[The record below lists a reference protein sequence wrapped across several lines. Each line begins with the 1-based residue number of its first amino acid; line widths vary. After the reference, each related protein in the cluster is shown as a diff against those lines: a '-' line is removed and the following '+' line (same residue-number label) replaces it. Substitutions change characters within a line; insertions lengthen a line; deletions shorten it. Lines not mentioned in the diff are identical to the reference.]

1 MTVAVQTKQ
10 TVVKPTQDRVM
21 IRPMETQAITA
32 GGLYLPSTAKE
43 KPVRGVVVAA
53 GPGRR
58 IDKGGLQ
65 RMAVKVG
72 DEVVYGKDA
81 GAEVE
86 FNGAKHIII
95 REGELL
101 GSVRN
106 G

>member
-1 MTVAVQTKQ
+1 MPNTI
-10 TVVKPTQDRVM
+10 VKPTQDRVM
-21 IRPMETQAITA
+21 IRPMETQAMTA

-43 KPVRGVVVAA
+43 KPVRGIVVAA

-58 IDKGGLQ
+58 DTRKGLL

-81 GAEVE
+81 GTEVE
-86 FNGAKHIII
+86 FNGVKHIII

-101 GSVRN
+101 GAVKSPTAV
-106 G
+106 

>member
-1 MTVAVQTKQ
+1 MIPTKQ
-10 TVVKPTQDRVM
+10 TVVKPTQDRVL
-21 IRPMETQAITA
+21 IRPMTTQAITA
-32 GGLYLPSTAKE
+32 GGLYLPETAKE
-43 KPVRGVVVAA
+43 KPVRGIVVAA

-58 IDKGGLQ
+58 AEGSGPPL

-86 FNGAKHIII
+86 IAGAKHIIL